1 MASNCKCNCTNNGN
15 QESTGPTLA
24 YPYNP
29 EDDFCLEDLLSFPA
43 SHYYTHQDPLN
54 LQAMDT
60 NQAAP
65 GEPGELQTPP
75 HPHSNNVDQMELVQQ
90 DQHQEVVQRQQ
101 QLVQQDQHQEVVQ
114 QQQQLVQ
121 QDQHQE
127 VVQQQQQQLGEMI
140 IENIR
145 ANNNLYLLIEQQQEG
160 HGGWALQVQDVE
172 ELGELPGTAIS
183 TIARSAIL
191 CNRENQVS
199 LIKAAIQFKPPTAMV
214 TVIAALKLEIRTNR
228 PTTPR
233 LICHM
238 ALICNTNNLLHYAEI
253 LDTDN
258 SPSPI
263 PTVLQQTITH
273 GQNGGFVDL
282 SSTEQRVRYNVMTKE
297 VSATTHL
304 GKKGNNL
311 LYGANLNSLLCK
323 RLEQLI
329 GEPLPLR
336 FHTTPLTLA
345 TTRHLLLLANIKDT
359 TYNFNLSFYPM
370 VGCPIVLT
378 GKGHAIIIKSTAHLT
393 ETQSVLHPRREF

>member
-75 HPHSNNVDQMELVQQ
+75 HPHSNNVDQME
-90 DQHQEVVQRQQ
+90 
-101 QLVQQDQHQEVVQ
+101 
-114 QQQQLVQ
+114 LVQ